1 MAANAEA
8 SAADAVVSDGGHIFI
23 DANIILLDFS
33 MKSKG

>member
-23 DANIILLDFS
+23 DTDIFAGVGF
-33 MKSKG
+33 